1 MHQITRSPSYLIR
14 NPHSYCFRMSVP
26 ADLRP
31 LIGKRELRYS
41 LQTGYLRTAKSRA
54 RVIAGQVQL
63 VFQEMR
69 RNFKGFMKLSD
80 QQIQNMVTRY
90 LERSKAAMDQPLG
103 PYDGDRPFKGSSLGD
118 MGSPIGSRLSWR
130 KGCSS
135 WNTRWTCHT

>member
-1 MHQITRSPSYLIR
+1 
-14 NPHSYCFRMSVP
+14 VP

-31 LIGKRELRYS
+31 LSGKRELHYY
-41 LQTGYLRTAKSRA
+41 LQKGYLRTAKSRA

-63 VFQEMR
+63 LFQEMR

-90 LERSKAAMDQPLG
+90 LQRSKAAMGQPLG

-118 MGSPIGSRLSWR
+118 MGSTIGSRPSLR
-130 KGCSS
+130 KGSQAGI
-135 WNTRWTCHT
+135 